1 MSVKSSDHLRDI
13 KTYTLL
19 EQCNFFIGKS
29 VGLGNNRDEV
39 DLGVKSAHDLNIEG
53 LERVAGRLDEVD
65 TGVHAVIDNVHAV
78 DLVLGIKISIEPL
91 LNVLHD
97 WSPRVIVVDKVTESR
112 GINHRQT

>member
-1 MSVKSSDHLRDI
+1 M
-13 KTYTLL
+13 TYTLL
-19 EQCNFFIGKS
+19 EGSNLLICEG
-29 VGLGNNRDEV
+29 VCLGDDWNEV